1 MRGLLRT
8 AYVRRI
14 TVQYLTV
21 LLYDGNADSVGAQGP
36 LRRSRD
42 PNQGSIVS
50 LMRDSGVEVSQE
62 VANEIS
68 SSFTKRKFQDALKD

>member
-21 LLYDGNADSVGAQGP
+21 LLYDGNAACSTSRTRCSFSAHSHLLVDEKKPPHVLLLVPSIAVGV
-36 LRRSRD
+36 LR
-42 PNQGSIVS
+42 
-50 LMRDSGVEVSQE
+50 M
-62 VANEIS
+62 
-68 SSFTKRKFQDALKD
+68 